1 MILTSLSPVQCAKSC
16 AGCSRRHGYPAP
28 SKTAG
33 LRQCYEVIALVSGAV
48 PQALHCLDL
57 KPGKLPEGQGP
68 PGSTG
73 TSGGSRTAP
82 SHTRNSS
89 LRWQQSPKPHL
100 QLVPNQLP
108 TRLINVKYQRPS
120 PGTSAQLHVR
130 RARNQLKGMP
140 GRIVREVPKEV
151 LPQALLSDAVAVRAS
166 PKSAVKGRNL

>member
-57 KPGKLPEGQGP
+57 KPGKLPEDQGP

-73 TSGGSRTAP
+73 TSGGGRTAP
-82 SHTRNSS
+82 SHARNSS
-89 LRWQQSPKPHL
+89 TSGGSNHRSPTCSSS
-100 QLVPNQLP
+100 Q
-108 TRLINVKYQRPS
+108 
-120 PGTSAQLHVR
+120 TSCQH
-130 RARNQLKGMP
+130 G
-140 GRIVREVPKEV
+140 
-151 LPQALLSDAVAVRAS
+151 S
-166 PKSAVKGRNL
+166 